1 MGFALIGY
9 LVMSAVLGFGI
20 YYLFTNVTFKNQK
33 EKYSYRTDEH
43 ENDGVKDHTDPLN

>member
-20 YYLFTNVTFKNQK
+20 YYLFTNVTFKNQN
-33 EKYSYRTDEH
+33 EKYTYDE
-43 ENDGVKDHTDPLN
+43 NGNVKDHTDPRN